1 MKKKKKKVSKRK
13 QLFKEKVQNT
23 NLYTI
28 EEAIALLKE
37 TSTTKFDG
45 SVEVHIRT
53 GIDPKKGDQLIRGT
67 VILPHG
73 TGKKPKIMVIAS
85 EDKLAEAQKSGA
97 DIVGSGELIDEIKKS
112 GKINADVI
120 ITNPSMM
127 RDLAKVAKILG
138 PKGMMPSPKND
149 TVTDDIAKAVAE
161 LQQGKLAY
169 KNDDTAN
176 VHALIGKMSFT
187 NEHLIENFNMFIET
201 IKKNKPTAAKGIF
214 IKNVVL
220 SSTMGP
226 GIRVNA

>member
-1 MKKKKKKVSKRK
+1 M
-13 QLFKEKVQNT
+13 FKEKVENT

-28 EEAIALLKE
+28 EEAIALLKD
-37 TSTTKFDG
+37 TSTTKFDS

-53 GIDPKKGDQLIRGT
+53 GIDPKKGDQLVRGT

-73 TGKKPKIMVIAS
+73 TGKKPRIMVIAS
-85 EDKLAEAQKSGA
+85 EDKLSDAQNSGA
-97 DIVGSGELIDEIKKS
+97 DVVGSNELIDEIKKS
-112 GKINADVI
+112 GKIDADVI

-127 RDLAKVAKILG
+127 KDLAKIAKILG

-149 TVTDDIAKAVAE
+149 TVTDDIKKAVSE

-176 VHALIGKMSFT
+176 VHALIGKISFT
-187 NEHLIENFNMFIET
+187 NDQLIENFNTFIET
-201 IKKNKPTAAKGIF
+201 IKKNKPASAKGIF

-226 GIRVNA
+226 GIRVNV